1 MVLGLIPVGKLVTC
15 SNHLG
20 VMRNQNL
27 FPLSIKYSHSFAWV
41 LGSDNGGRWTPWPP
55 TGLRQNH
62 DVPRPSRIAD
72 FKTSI
77 SFEKVAQFAAGSI
90 SSRARLFLERR
101 RQCKNTRVR
110 KISKQKHLREV
121 ITIKRKRFHQVKIM
135 NPFPLNKIFHIDYKL
150 AKEGLIYNQ
159 LQNSQG

>member
-1 MVLGLIPVGKLVTC
+1 MVAWFAVGST
-15 SNHLG
+15 
-20 VMRNQNL
+20 
-27 FPLSIKYSHSFAWV
+27 
-41 LGSDNGGRWTPWPP
+41 
-55 TGLRQNH
+55 
-62 DVPRPSRIAD
+62 
-72 FKTSI
+72 
-77 SFEKVAQFAAGSI
+77 
-90 SSRARLFLERR
+90 SSRALLFLERR

-159 LQNSQG
+159 LQNNQG

>member
-1 MVLGLIPVGKLVTC
+1 MVAWFAVGSTL
-15 SNHLG
+15 
-20 VMRNQNL
+20 
-27 FPLSIKYSHSFAWV
+27 
-41 LGSDNGGRWTPWPP
+41 
-55 TGLRQNH
+55 
-62 DVPRPSRIAD
+62 
-72 FKTSI
+72 
-77 SFEKVAQFAAGSI
+77 
-90 SSRARLFLERR
+90 SRALLFLERR